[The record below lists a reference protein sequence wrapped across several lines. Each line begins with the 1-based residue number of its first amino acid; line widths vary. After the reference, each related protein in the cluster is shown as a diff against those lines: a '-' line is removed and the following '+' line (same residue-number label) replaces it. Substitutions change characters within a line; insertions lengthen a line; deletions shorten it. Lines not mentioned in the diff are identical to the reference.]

1 MAAGDFRLLANTGL
15 ADISLREIHTQFNS
29 STVKV
34 LQCRTGNI

>member
-15 ADISLREIHTQFNS
+15 ADISLREIHTQFS